1 MLIQANQIRA
11 ARGLLDWTVGNL
23 AEKSGIGAS
32 QVSAIENG
40 KSAGSIEALSAIVRA
55 FDQAGIELMENGGVR
70 PREAR
75 SRIYSYQGYDGFCA
89 FFDEVYETARNID
102 RPDLC
107 VSNVEEHLFEK
118 WLGAYDSIH
127 MSRMAKLK
135 NRTVRALLKDTDV
148 YTSSSAYTEYRW
160 VSEDRFAEVS
170 FYLYGDK
177 AAFIEFLENDVV
189 VTVVDS
195 AAVTLAQR
203 KMFELSWNLALT
215 DPPIKN
221 TC

>member
-40 KSAGSIEALSAIVRA
+40 KSAGSIEAISAIASA
-55 FDQAGIELMENGGVR
+55 FDKAGIELMEDGGVR
-70 PREAR
+70 PRK
-75 SRIYSYQGYDGFCA
+75 SRIYSYRGHDGFCA
-89 FFDEVYETARNID
+89 FFDDVYETARNTD
-102 RPDLC
+102 HPDFC

-135 NRTVRALLKDTDV
+135 NRTVRALLKGSDV
-148 YTSSSAYTEYRW
+148 YASSSAYTEYRW
-160 VSEDRFAEVS
+160 VSEDRFAAVS
-170 FYLYGDK
+170 LYLYGDK

-195 AAVTLAQR
+195 PAVTLAQR
-203 KMFELSWNLALT
+203 KMFELAWSLAFT
-215 DPPIKN
+215 QPQGKEAHA
-221 TC
+221 

>member
-40 KSAGSIEALSAIVRA
+40 KSAGSIEAISAIASA
-55 FDQAGIELMENGGVR
+55 FDKAGIELMEDGGVR
-70 PREAR
+70 PRK
-75 SRIYSYQGYDGFCA
+75 SRIYSYRGHDGFCA
-89 FFDEVYETARNID
+89 FFDDVYETARSTD
-102 RPDLC
+102 HPDFC

-135 NRTVRALLKDTDV
+135 NRTVRALLKGTDV
-148 YTSSSAYTEYRW
+148 YASSSAYTEYRW
-160 VSEDRFAEVS
+160 VSEDRFAAVS
-170 FYLYGDK
+170 LYLYGDK

-195 AAVTLAQR
+195 PAVTLAQR
-203 KMFELSWNLALT
+203 KMFELAWSLAFT
-215 DPPIKN
+215 QPQGKEAHA
-221 TC
+221 